1 MTDRLTEDDVIAAI
15 PGLTRA
21 RLIGFIEA
29 EVVIPIR
36 AETGP
41 VFRQIDLARMELLC
55 DLLDDL
61 DLDESALAVVMSLI
75 DQLHT
80 ARQDLRALARALQS
94 EPPEV
99 RARIGAALRGAD

>member
-1 MTDRLTEDDVIAAI
+1 MTDRMSEDDVIAAI
-15 PGLTRA
+15 PGLTHT
-21 RLIGFIEA
+21 RLIAFIEA

-36 AETGP
+36 LETGH
-41 VFRQIDLARMELLC
+41 VFRQIDIARLELLC
-55 DLLDDL
+55 NLADDL

-80 ARQDLRALARALQS
+80 ARQDLHALARALQE

-99 RARIGAALRGAD
+99 RARIGAALLGSD